1 VIDSPLIVIHPQ
13 AIGCV
18 HSFLNRAID
27 HSAVHMISVML
38 RTFDVPLLTPSELR
52 NFCENDKVSI

>member
-1 VIDSPLIVIHPQ
+1 
-13 AIGCV
+13 
-18 HSFLNRAID
+18 
-27 HSAVHMISVML
+27 VML